1 MDILPDKKKFI
12 QLAAS
17 SCRIPVFGEERILD
31 LDPFLLFQELYKNS
45 EQSFLLE
52 SGKGPKETSQY
63 SIFGHSNSRFLK
75 FFGTQASLYNDGI
88 LKKKFTQVNEAFKLL
103 NFEKDTYQVDYLPHF
118 WGGWVGFVGYE
129 AVALFENIS
138 LNTDQNLPD
147 LSFMEVERMF
157 IYDHNSNKL
166 KFIVSGLNRTKES
179 DYENFIVEIKQVWIK
194 VQKALNNFNLGSS
207 YSDGEKNSFILT
219 LPKSLLNKSD
229 YIKKVNQAKTYISE
243 GDIYQANLSQK
254 FEAPYNQD
262 PLALYKRLRK
272 INPSPFSGFLKFDD
286 LILVS
291 SSPER
296 LIKISGNKIESRP
309 IAGTRPRS
317 NIIEKD
323 KALMVE
329 LLLNEKERAE
339 HLMLV
344 DLERSD
350 LGRLCK
356 PGSIKVTDFMFL
368 EKYSHVTH
376 IVSNISGC
384 LLPDQ
389 GIFEILKAIFP
400 GGTITGCP
408 KIRCMEI
415 IDELEPVARGPYSG
429 SFGYI
434 GFAPYMDL
442 NIIIRSIVIHNDS
455 ASFHV
460 GAGIVADSV
469 PEKEYLETLDKA
481 AAMIEAL
488 STEK

>member
-1 MDILPDKKKFI
+1 MDILPNKKKFI
-12 QLAAS
+12 QLADS
-17 SCRIPVFGEERILD
+17 SCRIPVFGEELILD

-207 YSDGEKNSFILT
+207 YSDGEKNSFIST

-262 PLALYKRLRK
+262 PLPLYKRLRK
-272 INPSPFSGFLKFDD
+272 INPSPFS
-286 LILVS
+286 
-291 SSPER
+291 
-296 LIKISGNKIESRP
+296 
-309 IAGTRPRS
+309 
-317 NIIEKD
+317 
-323 KALMVE
+323 
-329 LLLNEKERAE
+329 
-339 HLMLV
+339 
-344 DLERSD
+344 
-350 LGRLCK
+350 
-356 PGSIKVTDFMFL
+356 
-368 EKYSHVTH
+368 
-376 IVSNISGC
+376 
-384 LLPDQ
+384 
-389 GIFEILKAIFP
+389 
-400 GGTITGCP
+400 
-408 KIRCMEI
+408 
-415 IDELEPVARGPYSG
+415 
-429 SFGYI
+429 
-434 GFAPYMDL
+434 
-442 NIIIRSIVIHNDS
+442 
-455 ASFHV
+455 
-460 GAGIVADSV
+460 
-469 PEKEYLETLDKA
+469 
-481 AAMIEAL
+481 
-488 STEK
+488 

>member
-63 SIFGHSNSRFLK
+63 SIFGHSNSRLLK

-88 LKKKFTQVNEAFKLL
+88 LKKKFAQVNEAFKLL
-103 NFEKDTYQVDYLPHF
+103 NFEKDAHQVDYLPHF

-138 LNTDQNLPD
+138 LTTDQNLPD

-194 VQKALNNFNLGSS
+194 VQKALNNLNLGSS
-207 YSDGEKNSFILT
+207 YSDGEKNSFIST

-254 FEAPYNQD
+254 FEAPFNQD
-262 PLALYKRLRK
+262 PLPLYKRLRK

-323 KALMVE
+323 KAL
-329 LLLNEKERAE
+329 
-339 HLMLV
+339 
-344 DLERSD
+344 
-350 LGRLCK
+350 
-356 PGSIKVTDFMFL
+356 IKVTDFMFL

-434 GFAPYMDL
+434 GFAPYIDL

>member
-63 SIFGHSNSRFLK
+63 SIFGHSNSRLLK

-88 LKKKFTQVNEAFKLL
+88 LKKKFAQVNEAFKLL
-103 NFEKDTYQVDYLPHF
+103 NFEKDTHQVDYLPHF

-166 KFIVSGLNRTKES
+166 KFIVSGLNRIKES
-179 DYENFIVEIKQVWIK
+179 DYENFIMEIKQVWIK
-194 VQKALNNFNLGSS
+194 VQKALNNFNLRSS
-207 YSDGEKNSFILT
+207 YSDGEKKSFIST

-262 PLALYKRLRK
+262 PLLLYKKLRK
-272 INPSPFSGFLKFDD
+272 INPSPFSGFLKFDG

-344 DLERSD
+344 DLERND

-376 IVSNISGC
+376 IVSNISGS

-389 GIFEILKAIFP
+389 GIFEILRAIFP

-415 IDELEPVARGPYSG
+415 ISEL
-429 SFGYI
+429 
-434 GFAPYMDL
+434 DL
-442 NIIIRSIVIHNDS
+442 KS
-455 ASFHV
+455 
-460 GAGIVADSV
+460 
-469 PEKEYLETLDKA
+469 
-481 AAMIEAL
+481 
-488 STEK
+488 